1 MYRVG
6 KERIIYS
13 NTHKEVHTLVLVLLA
28 HMKPHHIKNIAFS
41 HTPNKKRFNKHSKNF
56 WIS

>member
-41 HTPNKKRFNKHSKNF
+41 YTPNKKRFNKHSKNF